1 MTVPAV
7 AAKAPMDL
15 PRTPSTS
22 TWRRYAVFA
31 AVFLGLAAVTV
42 TLRGVHA
49 AVPTVDTATVWIDT
63 VRRGP
68 MVREIEGQGTLV
80 PEDIR
85 WISAIAPARVERIL
99 IHPGASVQEDTVIL
113 VLANPD
119 LELAA
124 LEAERQLGSAQ
135 SDVVNLRA
143 SLDSQQL
150 AQLSQVATLRSELGD
165 AQRRATA
172 DDELATKGFLS
183 ELERRQSR
191 EHATEL
197 AGRLDFEGKRVEALS
212 RGHAAQVA
220 AQEQQVERLRAI
232 AEVRRRTVDDLN
244 VRAGAVGVL
253 QQLPLQVG
261 QSVATGALLA
271 KVARPDRLKAEIR
284 IPEVQ
289 AKDAQLG
296 LAAVVDT
303 HSGLIAGHVTRVEPA
318 VQSGFVKV
326 DVSLEGALPAG
337 ARPDLSVAGTIEI
350 DRLDD
355 VLFIGRP
362 ALAQPDATLNLFKV
376 DPDGAGAA
384 RTEVRVG
391 RSSVKTV
398 EVVSGLREGDR
409 VILSDM
415 SQWSQAQRVKLR

>member
-1 MTVPAV
+1 MDVPR
-7 AAKAPMDL
+7 KL
-15 PRTPSTS
+15 PTS
-22 TWRRYAVFA
+22 TWRRYAI
-31 AVFLGLAAVTV
+31 LAAVPLGLTAVTV
-42 TLRGVHA
+42 SLRGVRA
-49 AVPTVDTATVWIDT
+49 AAPTIDRATVWIDS
-63 VRRGP
+63 VHRGP
-68 MVREIEGQGTLV
+68 MVREIQGQGTLV

-85 WISAIAPARVERIL
+85 WISASSPARVERIL
-99 IHPGASVQEDTVIL
+99 IHPGTAVQETTVIL

-135 SDVVNLRA
+135 SDVVNLKA
-143 SLDSQQL
+143 SLDSQRL
-150 AQLSQVATLRSELGD
+150 AQQSQVATLRSELGD

-172 DDELATKGFLS
+172 DDELAKKGFLS

-191 EHATEL
+191 EHASEL
-197 AGRLDFEGKRVEALS
+197 AGRLDFEQKRIEALG

-232 AEVRRRTVDDLN
+232 AAVRRRTVEDLN

-271 KVARPDRLKAEIR
+271 KVARPDKLKAEIR

-289 AKDAQLG
+289 AKDARLG
-296 LAAVVDT
+296 LVAVVDT
-303 HSGLIAGHVTRVEPA
+303 HSELIAGHVTRVEPA

-326 DVSLEGALPAG
+326 DVSLEGILPAG

-376 DPDGAGAA
+376 DREGASAT

-391 RSSVKTV
+391 RSSVKTI